1 MPTDKPKIIFVVEKE
16 LLQMVDDFR
25 ARNDIVNR
33 SEAVRQLI
41 KKSLKMDEVFSDE
54 TNAEILFAALEGQN
68 NKEIA
73 EDLGIPERQVRRIK
87 RAITFTL
94 SEWVKT
100 GSHLPDI
107 GMTAPFNISR
117 EELKKYN
124 SDGSVKR
131 RIKFKKQSSSS
142 D

>member
-1 MPTDKPKIIFVVEKE
+1 
-16 LLQMVDDFR
+16 MVDDFR

-73 EDLGIPERQVRRIK
+73 EDLGVPERQVRRIK
-87 RAITFTL
+87 RAITFSL
-94 SEWVKT
+94 SGWVKT
-100 GSHLPDI
+100 GSHLPDT
-107 GMTAPFNISR
+107 GKAQQYTKGFEKFNLENYSA
-117 EELKKYN
+117 
-124 SDGSVKR
+124 DGTVKR
-131 RIKFKKQSSSS
+131 KIKFKKARELE
-142 D
+142 